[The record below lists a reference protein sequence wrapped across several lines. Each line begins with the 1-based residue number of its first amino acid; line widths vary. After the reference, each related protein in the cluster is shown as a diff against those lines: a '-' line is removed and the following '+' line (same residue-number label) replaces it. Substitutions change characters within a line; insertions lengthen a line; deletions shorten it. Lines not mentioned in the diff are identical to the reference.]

1 MCVCV
6 CVLHRVSQRQHDL
19 RVSKILGKGFK
30 SRDRARR
37 DVKSW
42 RDMIETK
49 YPADFRKQMQLVDG
63 LKRHFSLRKDQDVV
77 ALAVFQSI
85 KDWVSALHMKYP
97 GRFPNHARKAYLAVA
112 QASGM
117 PSSKEIRQHV
127 SIERRAS
134 AIGIDVVVMYK
145 QRTIFNKWFKD
156 VSNSLVVLRGKVRSD
171 RYPDEWYEFT
181 RAVWLDRLVSR
192 GSEKTRDELKD
203 PTEWSS
209 GKTFR
214 KHFLEENLTR
224 SIEKIKLLAQV
235 IYAPVLHAY

>member
-19 RVSKILGKGFK
+19 RVRKILGKGFK
-30 SRDRARR
+30 NRDRARR
-37 DVKSW
+37 HVKSW

-97 GRFPNHARKAYLAVA
+97 GRFPNHARTAYLAVA

-117 PSSKEIRQHV
+117 PSSKEIRQQV

-145 QRTIFNKWFKD
+145 QRTIFNKWFND
-156 VSNSLVVLRGKVRSD
+156 VSSSLVVLRGKVR
-171 RYPDEWYEFT
+171 
-181 RAVWLDRLVSR
+181 
-192 GSEKTRDELKD
+192 
-203 PTEWSS
+203 
-209 GKTFR
+209 
-214 KHFLEENLTR
+214 
-224 SIEKIKLLAQV
+224 
-235 IYAPVLHAY
+235 